1 MNFVKQK
8 VRKFNFRMMVAALLM
23 LTSLLSFN
31 AQASHYMGGE
41 ITWECIPA
49 GQPNAGKYIFTM
61 KVYRECAGIQFGN
74 TQTLSS
80 TSPAGSISLT
90 EIAGWPKDI
99 SPQCNSNPNFS
110 HITCAGAT
118 QSNTG
123 AVQEHIYRSQ
133 PIQINGVPPATGWMF
148 YWGSCCRNPS
158 ANIVNATS
166 KSFRIRA
173 IMYPYGTQNAYPC
186 FDNSPTF
193 AEVPR
198 TVICTGYPFTYNHNA
213 FDKELDSLTF
223 EWGQPLLST
232 GSPLSP
238 YTSGYS
244 YLSPLPGTA
253 QNPNNVPATVN
264 PTTGTISF
272 TSYTT
277 GAYVTSTKVTAYKCG
292 VKVAEIWRDMQ
303 VVLLSCGTNAPPNVT
318 PPFNNGTSF
327 VDTVFAGDNVCFN
340 MSATDFQFLPNG
352 SPQTM
357 SIEASGPQLGV
368 FVPPS
373 GGSQP
378 TLSPTTGCLNP
389 PCATLTPAPGPNYPL
404 TGVFGVQTQFCW
416 QTDCG
421 HLATNVGCGNTSNV
435 YNFVLKVK
443 DDFCPAPAINISTI
457 TIVVLP
463 KPTLPPPQI
472 QCAKVLPNGDVDLTW
487 TPVKDTMNTFD
498 SYRIFTS
505 SNAAGPYTVLDSIY
519 DIKQSTYHHSG
530 ANANTAPVYYMMRTL
545 AGCPGN
551 QALSDST
558 LAASIHLTVN
568 KPNPGT
574 AALSWNPLT
583 NPLLPSSTGW
593 YHVYREYPAG
603 VWTFL
608 DSTQNTSFTDYISL
622 CGDTVNYRVEITDT
636 ALFDTLDVQYS
647 CTSISSVDGD
657 SFADNTPPNIPTL
670 DSVSINSSGFVD
682 MSWDYSQAG
691 DIGGFIIYTNINGS
705 WTPIDTIYSDSTI
718 TYTDQKNPP
727 CNTAGKYNQYA
738 IASMDTC
745 NNTSLFSIEQRTIN
759 VDAVK
764 DICDD
769 KITLTWNSFINM
781 LSGISQ
787 YDIYV
792 SENGG
797 PQVLLNSNSATDTT
811 YVHTG
816 LNNGSTYCY
825 TIRARDNSGT
835 RSSTSCTVCQVANKP
850 NQPQFVYIRTATV
863 LPQNNGVLLKI
874 HTDTAGKVSQYR
886 VERYNQ
892 DAGSWSQIATLP
904 PNYSNPTLTYL
915 DATALVRQ
923 KSYRYR
929 VIVVDSCGIDV
940 LTSKEAR
947 TMLLKVTAKNDLTNE
962 LKWSA
967 YSGFLGKPMAYEIYR
982 SVDGVWDPVPIV
994 NLPGSQTNFIDN
1006 VETMAYTSGVFGYYV
1021 HAVEGLSGNPY
1032 NFPAPDTSRS
1042 NTVEALQ
1049 KPKLY
1054 VPSAFRPEST
1064 NPDNRTFYP
1073 RGVFI
1078 NSRDY
1083 TFIIFNRWGQEIF
1096 LTHEI
1101 NKGWDGKYEGVD
1113 SPQGVYTYYVKFTT
1127 SDGRE
1132 FEKRGTVTLIR

>member
-1 MNFVKQK
+1 MSKSFMNYGVFSV
-8 VRKFNFRMMVAALLM
+8 VFIM
-23 LTSLLSFN
+23 LLSLMSLKVS
-31 AQASHYMGGE
+31 ASHYMGGE

-61 KVYRECAGIQFGN
+61 KVYRECNGIQFGT
-74 TQTLSS
+74 TQILNSN
-80 TSPAGSISLT
+80 SPAGSISMT
-90 EIAGWPKDI
+90 EIPGWPKDI
-99 SPQCNSNPNFS
+99 SPVCNSNPGFT

-123 AVQEHIYRSQ
+123 AVEEHIYRSQ
-133 PIQINGVPPATGWMF
+133 PIQLNGVPPATGWMF

-158 ANIVNATS
+158 ANIQNATS
-166 KSFRIRA
+166 LGWRLRA
-173 IMYPYGTQNAYPC
+173 IMYPYGNQNAYPC

-213 FDKELDSLTF
+213 FDKELDSLHF
-223 EWGQPLLST
+223 EWGQPLLQNGT
-232 GSPLSP
+232 PLSP

-303 VVLLSCGTNAPPNVT
+303 IVLLSCGTNSPPNVT

-352 SPQTM
+352 SAQTM
-357 SIEASGPQLGV
+357 KIEASGPQLGA

-435 YNFVLKVK
+435 YNFVLKVS
-443 DDFCPAPAINISTI
+443 DDYCPAPAINISTI

-487 TPVKDTMNTFD
+487 TPVKDSMNTFD

-505 SNAAGPYTVLDSIY
+505 ANAAGPYTLLDSIY
-519 DIKQSTYHHSG
+519 DIKQSTYHHTG
-530 ANANTAPVYYMMRTL
+530 ANATSAPVYYMMKTK
-545 AGCPGN
+545 AGCPGH

-558 LAASIHLTVN
+558 LAASIYLDVT

-593 YHVYREYPAG
+593 YYIYREYPAG
-603 VWTFL
+603 NWVL
-608 DSTQNTSFTDYISL
+608 IDSTQNTSYNDHVSL
-622 CGDTVNYRVEITDT
+622 CGDSVNYRIEITDT

-647 CTSISSVDGD
+647 CTSISNVDGD
-657 SFADNTPPNIPTL
+657 YFSDNTPPPVPNL
-670 DSVSINSSGFVD
+670 DSVSVTGAGFVE
-682 MSWDYSQAG
+682 MAWDTSSAG
-691 DIGGFIIYTNINGS
+691 DIGGFIIYIDVNGS
-705 WTPIDTIYSDSTI
+705 WQPIDTLSSKNAVT
-718 TYTDQKNPP
+718 TYTDQNNPP
-727 CNTAGKYNQYA
+727 CTPPGHYNTYA
-738 IASMDTC
+738 LASVDTC
-745 NNTSLFSIEQRTIN
+745 GNPSLISLPHNTIN
-759 VDAVK
+759 VAAVS

-769 KITLTWNSFINM
+769 KITITWNQYHNM
-781 LSGISQ
+781 PSGIAQ
-787 YDIYV
+787 YDVYV

-797 PQVLLNSNSATDTT
+797 PEKLLNSNTATDTS
-811 YVHTG
+811 YIHTG
-816 LNNGSTYCY
+816 LTNGSTYCY

-835 RSSTSCTVCQVANKP
+835 RSSSSCTVCQVANKP
-850 NQPQFVYIRTATV
+850 NQAKFVYIRTATV
-863 LPQNNGVLLKI
+863 LPENNGVMLKI

-886 VERYNQ
+886 LERFDKN
-892 DAGSWSQIATLP
+892 AAAWSQIASLP
-904 PNYSNPTLTYL
+904 PNYTNPTLTYF

-923 KSYRYR
+923 EPYRYR
-929 VIVVDSCGIDV
+929 VIVVDSCGVDI
-940 LTSKEAR
+940 LTSDEAE
-947 TMLLKVTAKNDLTNE
+947 TMLLKVEAKTDLTNV
-962 LKWSA
+962 LTWTP
-967 YSGFLGKPMAYEIYR
+967 YSGFLGQPMAYEVYR
-982 SVDGVWDPVPIV
+982 GIDGVWDPVPV
-994 NLPGSQTNFIDN
+994 VTLPNSQTSYVDN
-1006 VETMAYTSGVFGYYV
+1006 VENMAYTSGIFDYYI

-1032 NFPAPDTSRS
+1032 SFPSPDTSRS
-1042 NTVEALQ
+1042 NTVEAQQ

-1054 VPSAFRPEST
+1054 VPSAFSPGST
-1064 NPDNRTFYP
+1064 IQDNKVFYP

-1078 NSRDY
+1078 NSKDY
-1083 TFIIFNRWGQEIF
+1083 TFIIFNRWGQQLFI
-1096 LTHEI
+1096 TNEI
-1101 NKGWDGKYEGVD
+1101 NKGWDGTYNGVD
-1113 SPQGVYTYYVKFTT
+1113 APQGVYTYYVKFTT
-1127 SDGRE
+1127 SDGHE